1 MLIDLE
7 AVVRPESMVEGEGAI
22 RLPFNYIFHDD
33 GCFSLHRRGRDLGFQ
48 KQQLP

>member
-7 AVVRPESMVEGEGAI
+7 TVMRPESMVEGEGAI

-33 GCFSLHRRGRDLGFQ
+33 GCFGLHKRGRDLGLSV
-48 KQQLP
+48 KQQ

>member
-33 GCFSLHRRGRDLGFQ
+33 GCFSLHR
-48 KQQLP
+48 